1 MDLHLWT
8 FKVISN
14 NKHVIKILYVSFL
27 GIAIAQI
34 NQKLDLLIKNVGALL
49 REPLESAK
57 KFFEQALLHF
67 G

>member
-1 MDLHLWT
+1 MT

-14 NKHVIKILYVSFL
+14 NKHVIKILYVSLL
-27 GIAIAQI
+27 GIAIAQK

-49 REPLESAK
+49 REPLDSAK
-57 KFFEQALLHF
+57 KFIEQALMHF